1 MLDGLALPVWVGT
14 AGPAAGLGL
23 LIVIMVARGWL
34 VPGSTVDRLVQ
45 SQRDL
50 QETHKQ
56 RADEWRDAA
65 RTTQAQLDEL
75 IEQGKTT
82 IAVLESLQSAA
93 GRVRLE
99 RDRPRR

>member
-1 MLDGLALPVWVGT
+1 MLEGLALPAWVGT
-14 AGPAAGLGL
+14 AGPLTGLGL

-34 VPGSTVDRLVQ
+34 VPGTTVDRLDKAQ
-45 SQRDL
+45 KDL

-56 RADEWRDAA
+56 RADEWREAA
-65 RTTQAQLDEL
+65 LTTQRQLDEL

-82 IAVLESLQSAA
+82 IAVLESLQHAA
-93 GRVRLE
+93 GRVRLD